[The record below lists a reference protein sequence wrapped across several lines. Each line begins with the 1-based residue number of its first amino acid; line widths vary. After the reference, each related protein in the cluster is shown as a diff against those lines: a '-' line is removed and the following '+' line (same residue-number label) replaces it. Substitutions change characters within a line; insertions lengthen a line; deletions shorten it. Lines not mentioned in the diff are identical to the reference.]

1 MLVICCAK
9 YTSNSII
16 ILVWKYWK
24 YSYIY
29 TKLQTERRNAVE
41 SQLQLEENVLKVKTL
56 VWAVGHSEG
65 NAE

>member
-1 MLVICCAK
+1 LKVR
-9 YTSNSII
+9 
-16 ILVWKYWK
+16 LH
-24 YSYIY
+24 Y